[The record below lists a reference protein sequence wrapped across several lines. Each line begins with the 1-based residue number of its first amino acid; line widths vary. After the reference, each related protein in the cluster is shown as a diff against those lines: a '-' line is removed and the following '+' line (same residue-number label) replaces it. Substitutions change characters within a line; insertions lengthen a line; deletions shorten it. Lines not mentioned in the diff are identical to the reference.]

1 MVSLVLGQ
9 LIPWICWLGSIR
21 AAMHREADRGG
32 FTASD
37 ACTSQF
43 LPLQASLVS
52 PGGAATSHPTEVKF
66 LARQDKQYSVGV
78 CSYILS
84 CAGHYQAHSS
94 LLTGYG
100 PQRWIQFL
108 LEQSVARKI

>member
-1 MVSLVLGQ
+1 MVTLVLGQ
-9 LIPWICWLGSIR
+9 LIPWFAGLVVS

-37 ACTSQF
+37 SCTSQY

-66 LARQDKQYSVGV
+66 LVPQDKQYDVGV
-78 CSYILS
+78 CSCILS

-94 LLTGYG
+94 LLMGYG

-108 LEQSVARKI
+108 LGQSVARKI